1 MNVKTP
7 IKGLVLAAALAS
19 AAMPL
24 VAQAAPAVPQAASQ
38 ARSDPARNDRDQN
51 RRPDSR
57 NDDRPN
63 NCQDNN
69 RNPRADNNPNNR
81 DNGNRNTGVTT
92 NRYGTWR
99 VSWGARPSAP
109 PRSFRQS
116 SDWYRHVRACQVRYR
131 SYNPATDRYTVR
143 RGQTAICRL

>member
-7 IKGLVLAAALAS
+7 IKALVLAAALAS

-24 VAQAAPAVPQAASQ
+24 VAQATPAVPQAARQ
-38 ARSDPARNDRDQN
+38 ARSDQARNDRDQD

-57 NDDRPN
+57 NDNR
-63 NCQDNN
+63 QDNN